1 MEAKKSLG
9 QHFLHDEG
17 ILDRIK
23 KEIGSAKRIVE
34 IGGGRGALTKHLL
47 ELNVPITVVEID
59 DNLSLYLK
67 ERFEQHGVEVK
78 KEDAALFKLKEKS
91 VVVGNLPYNVS
102 KRIIKNMILQK
113 EKVEKMVFMLQ
124 KEVADCAVAIPGI
137 KEYTKFSV
145 FVQMFCKVK
154 RLFNVKRGAFNPPPK
169 VESSVV
175 EFVPFNKNAINK
187 DIDSRFFDFLDI
199 LFSHPR
205 KTVRNNI
212 KNIMKNG
219 DKIEHYLNK
228 RPKEL
233 SLNEIYK
240 VFAECCL

>member
-17 ILDRIK
+17 ILDRIS
-23 KEIGSAKRIVE
+23 KEIGDAKRIVE
-34 IGGGRGALTKHLL
+34 IGGGRGALTEHLL

-59 DNLSLYLK
+59 DDLSLYLK
-67 ERFEQHGVEVK
+67 ERFGQYGVEVK
-78 KEDAALFKLKEKS
+78 KEDAVLFKLEEKS

-102 KRIIKNMILQK
+102 KRIIRNMILQK
-113 EKVEKMVFMLQ
+113 DKVEKMVFMMQ
-124 KEVADCAVAIPGI
+124 KEVADCAVAAPGV

-145 FVQMFCKVK
+145 FVQMFCEVK
-154 RLFNVKRGAFNPPPK
+154 RLFNVKKGAFNPPPK

-175 EFVPFNKNAINK
+175 EFIPFKKNAVGK
-187 DIDSRFFDFLDI
+187 DIDDRFFDFLDI

-212 KNIMKNG
+212 KNIIKDRESIKN
-219 DKIEHYLNK
+219 YLNK

-240 VFAECCL
+240 VFSECCV

>member
-17 ILDRIK
+17 ILVKIK
-23 KEIGSAKRIVE
+23 EEIEGAERIVE
-34 IGGGRGALTKHLL
+34 IGGGRGALTEHLL

-67 ERFEQHGVEVK
+67 EKFGPYGVEVR

-102 KRIIKNMILQK
+102 KRIIRNMIVQK
-113 EKVEKMVFMLQ
+113 EKVEKMVFMVQ
-124 KEVADCAVAIPGI
+124 KEVADCAVAVPGV

-145 FVQMFCKVK
+145 FVQMFCEVK

-175 EFVPFNKNAINK
+175 EFIPLEKNAANK
-187 DIDSRFFDFLDI
+187 DIDDRFFDFLDI

-205 KTVRNNI
+205 KTVKNNI
-212 KNIMKNG
+212 KNMITDG
-219 DKIEHYLNK
+219 GKIKDYLNK

-240 VFAECCL
+240 VFSECCL